1 MEIVVRSRD
10 IEVTAALRE
19 HVQRKVH
26 KLDRLLEGKGDG
38 PAEVRLTVERGR
50 HIAEVTVPLNGYLLR
65 GEERGADMYASVDHV
80 IQKLERQ
87 LKKLRTR
94 GHRPRQP
101 LVAAQEVAAVAEGD
115 IVRTKR
121 FPAKPMTPDEA
132 VLQMNLIGHD
142 FFAFHNSD
150 VDTFSVVY
158 RRNDGNY
165 GLLVPDR

>member
-38 PAEVRLTVERGR
+38 PAEVRLAVERGR
-50 HIAEVTVPLNGYLLR
+50 HIAEVTMPLNGFLLR
-65 GEERGADMYASVDHV
+65 GEERGDDMYASVDHV

-94 GHRPRQP
+94 GQRPRQP
-101 LVAAQEVAAVAEGD
+101 LTASHVAAADAEGQ

-121 FPAKPMTPDEA
+121 FPAKPMTSEEA
-132 VLQMNLIGHD
+132 ILQMNLIGHD
-142 FFAFHNSD
+142 FFAFQNSETD
-150 VDTFSVVY
+150 AFSIVY
-158 RRNDGNY
+158 RRHDGNY
-165 GLLVPDR
+165 GLLLPDN